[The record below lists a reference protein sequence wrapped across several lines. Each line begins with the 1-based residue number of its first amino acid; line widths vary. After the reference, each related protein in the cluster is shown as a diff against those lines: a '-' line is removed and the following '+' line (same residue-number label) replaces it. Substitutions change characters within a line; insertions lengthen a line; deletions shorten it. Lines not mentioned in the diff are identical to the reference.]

1 MKADPSTQTHLADE
15 HKTLEALCD
24 DLVNRAESG
33 DWRECDAVWDDFTRR
48 LEAHMELEEKE
59 LFPRYGKLG
68 PDQAETIAA
77 LGAEHIELRS
87 IVLRLGLAVQEQL
100 LRLEDVQALVE
111 KLRHHA
117 AHENQV
123 FYRWA
128 KTVVL
133 SKHGITETP

>member
-1 MKADPSTQTHLADE
+1 MKADPSTKSHLADE
-15 HKTLEALCD
+15 HQALEALCD

-87 IVLRLGLAVQEQL
+87 RVLRLGLAVQEQL

-117 AHENQV
+117 AHENEV

-133 SKHGITETP
+133 SKHGITEAP